1 MDGIFV
7 RIVEYSDKHTSH
19 FERPRLFALFTWHI
33 RTNKGYGVW
42 WLYMAEHVMSDR
54 ELEKLFKAVA
64 NRRRTAILRYLRS
77 GSATV
82 GEIAKAIKLSI
93 KATSRHLQILSGAG
107 YIISEQRGLY
117 VHYSLHGRPEIFRSL
132 KSVLF

>member
-1 MDGIFV
+1 MI
-7 RIVEYSDKHTSH
+7 
-19 FERPRLFALFTWHI
+19 
-33 RTNKGYGVW
+33 
-42 WLYMAEHVMSDR
+42 SDR
-54 ELEKLFKAVA
+54 ELEKLFKALA
-64 NRRRTAILRYLRS
+64 NRKRIVILRYLKP

-117 VHYSLHGRPEIFRSL
+117 VHYSLNGRSEIFRSL
-132 KSVLF
+132 KTILF